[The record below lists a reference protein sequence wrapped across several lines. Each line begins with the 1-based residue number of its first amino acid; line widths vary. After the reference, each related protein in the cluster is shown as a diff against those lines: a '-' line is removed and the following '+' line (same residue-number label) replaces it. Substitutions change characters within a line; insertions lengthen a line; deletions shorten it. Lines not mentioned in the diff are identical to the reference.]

1 MDNNIKVTE
10 QEIREDERI
19 DAFLRGKM
27 SDDDAQL
34 FMVELASNQE
44 LKVKAIAMARLAK
57 AMDKVGREREEET
70 VEFIKSVSEKE
81 FMDVVKEV
89 SKPAKPK
96 LIPLWRKHSVILSI
110 AASLLLLFMVGGGY
124 QYVDYRHTQSLADTY
139 ALAFDSPS
147 YIKGEETSNVTK
159 ELAELYKNIKEGKNI
174 DATISRLT
182 ELWEL
187 SKQDTYNDYTNYS
200 AEIGYELAIAY
211 LRDNNKD
218 EAKQVLQ
225 SLEQIIENDSELG
238 KKIDTLQK
246 EL

>member
-34 FMVELASNQE
+34 FMEELASNQE
-44 LKVKAIAMARLAK
+44 LKDKAIAMARLAK
-57 AMDKVGREREEET
+57 AMNKVGREREEDT
-70 VEFIKSVSEKE
+70 VELIKSVSEEE

-96 LIPLWRKHSVILSI
+96 LTLLWRKHSVILSI

-139 ALAFDSPS
+139 ALTFDSPS
-147 YIKGEETSNVTK
+147 YIKGEENADVTK
-159 ELAELYKNIKEGKNI
+159 ELPELYQNVKDGENIGE
-174 DATISRLT
+174 TISRLA

-200 AEIGYELAIAY
+200 NEIGYELAIAY
-211 LRDNNKD
+211 LRDNDKD
-218 EAKQVLQ
+218 NAKQVLQ
-225 SLEQIIENDSELG
+225 SIKQCVGQESELG
-238 KKIDTLQK
+238 KKTDALLK

>member
-1 MDNNIKVTE
+1 MDDNIIVTE
-10 QEIREDERI
+10 QEILEDERI
-19 DAFLRGKM
+19 DAFFRGKM
-27 SDDDAQL
+27 CDDDAQQ
-34 FMVELASNQE
+34 F
-44 LKVKAIAMARLAK
+44 LKDLESYPQLRNKAVAMAHIIK
-57 AMDKVGREREEET
+57 AMDEVGSQQDAET
-70 VEFIKSVSEKE
+70 VEQIKSMSEE
-81 FMDVVKEV
+81 EITDIINEV
-89 SKPAKPK
+89 SKPAQSK

-110 AASLLLLFMVGGGY
+110 AASLMLLFIIGGGY

-139 ALAFDSPS
+139 ALTFDSPS
-147 YIKGEETSNVTK
+147 YVKGEESADVTK
-159 ELAELYKNIKEGKNI
+159 ELAELYQNIKESKNI

-187 SKQDTYNDYTNYS
+187 SKQNTYNNYTNYS
-200 AEIGYELAIAY
+200 DEIGYELAIAY

-238 KKIDTLQK
+238 KKIDTLLE

>member
-1 MDNNIKVTE
+1 MGDNIIVTE
-10 QEIREDERI
+10 KEIQEDERI
-19 DAFLRGKM
+19 DAFFRGKM
-27 SDDDAQL
+27 SDDEAQQFL
-34 FMVELASNQE
+34 KDLESNPE
-44 LKVKAIAMARLAK
+44 LKNKAIAMARLIK
-57 AMDKVGREREEET
+57 AMDEVGSQQDAET
-70 VEFIKSVSEKE
+70 VELIKSMTEEEYK
-81 FMDVVKEV
+81 DVVKEV
-89 SKPAKPK
+89 SMSAKPK